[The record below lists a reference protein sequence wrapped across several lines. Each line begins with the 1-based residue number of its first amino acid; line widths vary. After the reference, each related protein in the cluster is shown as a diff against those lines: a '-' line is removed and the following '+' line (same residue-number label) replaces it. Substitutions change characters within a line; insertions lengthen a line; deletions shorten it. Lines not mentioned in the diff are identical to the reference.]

1 MRNIE
6 HPTIIRSQESEYRR
20 QKSQRPKI
28 LYNEDILVKTGIQVI
43 LEAFKRFVIPMEM
56 GIQE

>member
-1 MRNIE
+1 MIA
-6 HPTIIRSQESEYRR
+6 TLQRSSMLV
-20 QKSQRPKI
+20 SQRPKI
-28 LYNEDILVKTGIQVI
+28 QYDEDILVKTGIQVI